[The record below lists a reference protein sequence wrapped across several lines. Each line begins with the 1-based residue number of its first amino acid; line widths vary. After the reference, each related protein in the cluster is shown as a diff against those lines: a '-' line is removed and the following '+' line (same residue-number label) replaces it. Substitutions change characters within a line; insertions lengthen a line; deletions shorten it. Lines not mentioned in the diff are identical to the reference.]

1 MGDELLAL
9 SGLDLTEFPSDVRDI
24 IRKLVAYGFKFHK
37 TRGTAVW
44 AITGPDEGL
53 GELDQ
58 GIKPLIGMSNADG
71 SETLFVPNNPA
82 ALKNY
87 LPRIY
92 RAEEERRGAFVRYK
106 QGDKRWRDKVY
117 GVKKDDTTIGAA
129 GCGPTSLAI
138 VLHFLMNNGSRTK
151 SASILTPEQAA
162 KYAEKNGRVSG
173 HGTAGDPMIKGIKTQ
188 WPSFDG
194 MRVGLPEV
202 IRLVQ
207 KGKLV
212 IFLCKGCAGFTEKN
226 KSANKTDVS
235 YGGHYMVLTGVE
247 GSTATDRV
255 FHVADPGRRES
266 AAMRYIKQEELEK
279 HTGGFWYVFSA
290 NEADA
295 MICEPEPMTSRL

>member
-9 SGLDLTEFPSDVRDI
+9 SGLDVTEFPSDVRDI
-24 IRKLVAYGFKFHK
+24 VRKLATYGFKFHK

-44 AITGPDEGL
+44 AIIGPDGGL

-58 GIKPLIGMSNADG
+58 GIKPLIGSSNMDG
-71 SETLFVPNNPA
+71 SETLLVPNNPA
-82 ALKNY
+82 DLKNY

-129 GCGPTSLAI
+129 GCGPSSLAI

-173 HGTAGDPMIKGIKTQ
+173 HGTAGNPMIKGIKTQ
-188 WPSFDG
+188 WPGFDG
-194 MRVGLPEV
+194 MKVELSEV

-255 FHVADPGRRES
+255 FHVVDPGRRES
-266 AAMRYIKQEELEK
+266 AAMRYIKQGELEK
-279 HTGGFWYVFSA
+279 HTAGFWYVFSA

-295 MICEPEPMTSRL
+295 MICEPEPMTSGL